1 MKNEKNVVLWWNERT
16 VEVNDEKETNQK
28 NKGQNHAL
36 SFVFCPL
43 VFCLG
48 LFLSFTLSPDNR
60 CETREVTARKG
71 SVTAAVWCN
80 EGEVNGRKKRASFVH
95 SFITFFCSISLLTS
109 SPVIGPQSTGVSQ
122 GVFCCCCASFSQNH
136 ASTLFHYIL
145 TEWKQQQREH
155 FIPLSQRWEC
165 NGNECKIE
173 WLTGR

>member
-1 MKNEKNVVLWWNERT
+1 M
-16 VEVNDEKETNQK
+16 EVNDEKETNQK

-122 GVFCCCCASFSQNH
+122 GVFCCCCAYI
-136 ASTLFHYIL
+136 LHYIPFHSFCVPFHSISCFVHN
-145 TEWKQQQREH
+145 KIPI
-155 FIPLSQRWEC
+155 FISEQIRMEM
-165 NGNECKIE
+165 E
-173 WLTGR
+173 